1 MGTDP
6 RRLLHTIVRKLSAN
20 RKHEQDEHGEA
31 KQKGFKNRLRY
42 KPARRKTVQNALAV
56 VKCDPCFFFLF
67 FITGMS
73 IIAIRRLN
81 LFTMS
86 DPLMGY
92 RSTIT

>member
-56 VKCDPCFFFLF
+56 VKCDPCFFFF
-67 FITGMS
+67 VFH
-73 IIAIRRLN
+73 
-81 LFTMS
+81 
-86 DPLMGY
+86 Y
-92 RSTIT
+92 RYVYNRYSPFEFVYHE